1 MIKDHKTGESLQ
13 YAFIEFDNVSAAL
26 CCCLMLFVQEY
37 MTIKIIIKFKGS
49 GNSDQACHRK
59 QIKHLFKLCQNDSKK
74 RQYVLA
80 VSSLCVSGHCKG
92 DFILWSHCKTLIKDI
107 LCFQNF
113 C

>member
-37 MTIKIIIKFKGS
+37 MTIKIIIKFKGF

-59 QIKHLFKLCQNDSKK
+59 QIKTFLSFAKMILKK
-74 RQYVLA
+74 GNMCLQSQV
-80 VSSLCVSGHCKG
+80 CVYQAIVKGISYCGHIVK
-92 DFILWSHCKTLIKDI
+92 H
-107 LCFQNF
+107 
-113 C
+113 